1 MVVQILVFYL
11 GVTMHNTQKLLIFHH
26 LALVAGLM
34 YYGFN
39 IQYAILVLIGCFAWA
54 FFVGHRGMHMY
65 LVHNT
70 YTDNL
75 KSYAYTIASLVTG
88 LGSPLTFAAAHRQ
101 HHAFHDTEKDPHSPH
116 HVGWINVW
124 LMNYQ
129 TQYISPRLITDFL
142 KSDFQKFMNRN
153 WYKFTIV
160 MLVVFALIDVRLVC
174 FVVAP
179 FSVYTFHGSSAI
191 NVFGHLKGSPRNSKE
206 VLFWNPWDT
215 KHKEHHEWK

>member
-1 MVVQILVFYL
+1 
-11 GVTMHNTQKLLIFHH
+11 MHNTQKLLIFHH

-39 IQYAILVLIGCFAWA
+39 IQYAILVLLGCFAWA
-54 FFVGHRGMHMY
+54 FFIGHRGMHMY
-65 LVHNT
+65 LVHDT

-101 HHAFHDTEKDPHSPH
+101 HHAFHDTEKDPHSPQ

-153 WYKFTIV
+153 WYKFTIA

-179 FSVYTFHGSSAI
+179 FSIYTFHGSSAI

-215 KHKEHHEWK
+215 NHKEHHEWKK

>member
-1 MVVQILVFYL
+1 
-11 GVTMHNTQKLLIFHH
+11 MHNTQKLLIFHH
-26 LALVAGLM
+26 LSLIAGLI

-39 IQYAILVLIGCFAWA
+39 IQYAILILLGCFAWA
-54 FFVGHRGMHMY
+54 FFIGHRGMHMH

-101 HHAFHDTEKDPHSPH
+101 HHAFHDTEKDPHSPQ

-142 KSDFQKFMNRN
+142 KSDFQKFMNRH
-153 WYKFTIV
+153 WYKFTIA
-160 MLVVFALIDVRLVC
+160 MLIVFVLIDIRLVC

-179 FSVYTFHGSSAI
+179 FSIYTFHGSSAI
-191 NVFGHLKGSPRNSKE
+191 NVFGHLKGAPRNSKE

>member
-1 MVVQILVFYL
+1 
-11 GVTMHNTQKLLIFHH
+11 
-26 LALVAGLM
+26 
-34 YYGFN
+34 
-39 IQYAILVLIGCFAWA
+39 
-54 FFVGHRGMHMY
+54 MY

-70 YTDNL
+70 YTDSL

-153 WYKFTIV
+153 WYKFTIA

-179 FSVYTFHGSSAI
+179 FSIYTFHGSSAI